1 MAISKNISQNE
12 KKTTKDEVYL
22 EERIL
27 IPKEEDQNSLFSWR
41 KLWLF
46 TGPGWL
52 SKYLIVFSA
61 DSHISK
67 LNVIVQSFFYI
78 KPLHGTD
85 DNSSNM
91 YVLFNC

>member
-12 KKTTKDEVYL
+12 KKKQTTKDEVYL

-52 SKYLIVFSA
+52 SKYL
-61 DSHISK
+61 
-67 LNVIVQSFFYI
+67 LNCFLAQIATS
-78 KPLHGTD
+78 L
-85 DNSSNM
+85 SSM
-91 YVLFNC
+91 Y

>member
-12 KKTTKDEVYL
+12 KKKQTTKDEVYL

-52 SKYLIVFSA
+52 SKYLLIVF
-61 DSHISK
+61 
-67 LNVIVQSFFYI
+67 
-78 KPLHGTD
+78 
-85 DNSSNM
+85 
-91 YVLFNC
+91 